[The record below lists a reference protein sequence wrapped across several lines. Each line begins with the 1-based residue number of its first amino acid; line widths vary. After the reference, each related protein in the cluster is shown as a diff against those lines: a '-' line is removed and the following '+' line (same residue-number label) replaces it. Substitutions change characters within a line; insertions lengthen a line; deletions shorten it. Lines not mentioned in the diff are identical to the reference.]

1 MQRLLSVPFLLIL
14 IQVAALPVQ
23 AGPVLCSS
31 SLEVGEPGTAPVEVT
46 VCEPVQSTSE
56 LVTQRFFT
64 WTAPY
69 ARGIDLMHQTLT
81 CSVSLLVERMATDG
95 WAWDSQ
101 IRRSSGTAVRFTTP
115 RLLCWSSR
123 VLRFP
128 GGPWIC
134 RMDSMLVYPG
144 ASQGQLHCGNTQ
156 AGPRGSSNLVNAAN
170 S

>member
-14 IQVAALPVQ
+14 IQVAVLPVQ

-69 ARGIDLMHQTLT
+69 ARGIDLMHQITDLFGFA
-81 CSVSLLVERMATDG
+81 LGGTDG
-95 WAWDSQ
+95 NRWMGLGFPDQTIIWDSSAIHNTTAAPLEQ
-101 IRRSSGTAVRFTTP
+101 QSPAIPWRTMDLPNGFHAGLSGSVPGTAP
-115 RLLCWSSR
+115 LW
-123 VLRFP
+123 
-128 GGPWIC
+128 
-134 RMDSMLVYPG
+134 
-144 ASQGQLHCGNTQ
+144 
-156 AGPRGSSNLVNAAN
+156 
-170 S
+170 

>member
-69 ARGIDLMHQTLT
+69 ARGIDLMHQITDLFGVALGGT
-81 CSVSLLVERMATDG
+81 DGNRWMGLGFPDQTIIWDSSSIHNTTASLLEQQSPAIPWRTMDLPNGFNAGLSGSVP
-95 WAWDSQ
+95 
-101 IRRSSGTAVRFTTP
+101 GTAP
-115 RLLCWSSR
+115 LW
-123 VLRFP
+123 
-128 GGPWIC
+128 
-134 RMDSMLVYPG
+134 
-144 ASQGQLHCGNTQ
+144 
-156 AGPRGSSNLVNAAN
+156 
-170 S
+170 

>member
-69 ARGIDLMHQTLT
+69 ARGIDLMHQITDLFGFA
-81 CSVSLLVERMATDG
+81 LGGTDG
-95 WAWDSQ
+95 NRWMGLGFPDQTIIWDSSAIHNTTAALLEQ
-101 IRRSSGTAVRFTTP
+101 QNPAIPWRTMDLPNGFSAGRSGGV
-115 RLLCWSSR
+115 
-123 VLRFP
+123 P
-128 GGPWIC
+128 GIAPLW
-134 RMDSMLVYPG
+134 
-144 ASQGQLHCGNTQ
+144 
-156 AGPRGSSNLVNAAN
+156 
-170 S
+170 